1 MMIISFKENGL
12 EKKKE
17 IRSLC
22 VNMGAEVE
30 IKQMQLILS

>member
-1 MMIISFKENGL
+1 L

-22 VNMGAEVE
+22 AKMGAEVE
-30 IKQMQLILS
+30 VKQMQLILS